1 MTLGCSLRPR
11 CRGGCQT
18 RRRSAPAS
26 SAACSAGD
34 SLFRA
39 GLPKVFHADGLS
51 ASVRSIGSVNRQLE
65 HHAVSHWLFRVPIRG
80 SLIDLYDAGALF
92 VLAALAL
99 GLTVSTLARAQFQAI
114 QLTALTFLAS
124 MLLSG
129 FMFPFEGMP
138 PMAQWLGQA
147 IPLTPFV
154 RMSRGILLR
163 GADFG
168 ALGTGVL
175 ALCIFFAV
183 FMSIVTARFMKR
195 LD

>member
-1 MTLGCSLRPR
+1 
-11 CRGGCQT
+11 
-18 RRRSAPAS
+18 
-26 SAACSAGD
+26 
-34 SLFRA
+34 
-39 GLPKVFHADGLS
+39 
-51 ASVRSIGSVNRQLE
+51 
-65 HHAVSHWLFRVPIRG
+65 
-80 SLIDLYDAGALF
+80 
-92 VLAALAL
+92 
-99 GLTVSTLARAQFQAI
+99 
-114 QLTALTFLAS
+114 

-168 ALGTGVL
+168 AFGTGVL